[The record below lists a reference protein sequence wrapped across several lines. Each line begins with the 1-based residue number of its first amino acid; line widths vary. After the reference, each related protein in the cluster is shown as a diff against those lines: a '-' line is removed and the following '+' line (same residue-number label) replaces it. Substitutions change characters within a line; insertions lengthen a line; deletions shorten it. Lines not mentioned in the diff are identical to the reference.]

1 MIFHFRKLLSAHH
14 FRLFP
19 SYVIHISPQ
28 SILVNLWV
36 LNFSDC
42 AEERVSSLKRE
53 LESLK
58 KELAPRRIL
67 RKLWSWPLS
76 YNKTNTFFRI
86 KKIYSVYVKKNSFV
100 TRSVK
105 VQNKKYNKLCTTIY
119 ISYTSRLGRRLC
131 RCDRRSG
138 GGASSTTGG
147 GWTFFERVVSLRS
160 SSPSPLWR
168 SHTTQQQL
176 INFHFSHYRRV
187 KLSYGTN
194 RVKFNANCAA
204 RFTAAILY
212 TNNAQD

>member
-42 AEERVSSLKRE
+42 AEERVSNLERE
-53 LESLK
+53 LETLK

-86 KKIYSVYVKKNSFV
+86 KKIYSVYVKKKSFV

-105 VQNKKYNKLCTTIY
+105 VQNKMYNKLCTTIY

-147 GWTFFERVVSLRS
+147 GWTFCWESCL
-160 SSPSPLWR
+160 SPVIIAL
-168 SHTTQQQL
+168 TTL
-176 INFHFSHYRRV
+176 KITYNTATINFHFSHYRRV
-187 KLSYGTN
+187 KLGYGTN
-194 RVKFNANCAA
+194 RVKF
-204 RFTAAILY
+204 
-212 TNNAQD
+212 